1 MMNGHRAL
9 LGALAGLALALAP
22 ACRHTAEGAK
32 EDARENSEK
41 AQTATQ
47 KAADETKE
55 AAQKVGEQA
64 KEAAGK
70 VGEGAQEAGAKV
82 KEGAREVVSQL
93 DASKQLVDVK
103 AALMADSGIDASN
116 IRVDT
121 DADSKTVTLRGS
133 VPTSSQKLAADRIA
147 RDKAQGYTVVNHLMV
162 TAKSSGPPS
171 D

>member
-1 MMNGHRAL
+1 APARCPRAPPARQGLGRGRCAPSSRRWHARCYKSPRLTRHNEEVRMMNGHRAL

-121 DADSKTVTLRGS
+121 DAD
-133 VPTSSQKLAADRIA
+133 
-147 RDKAQGYTVVNHLMV
+147 
-162 TAKSSGPPS
+162 
-171 D
+171 